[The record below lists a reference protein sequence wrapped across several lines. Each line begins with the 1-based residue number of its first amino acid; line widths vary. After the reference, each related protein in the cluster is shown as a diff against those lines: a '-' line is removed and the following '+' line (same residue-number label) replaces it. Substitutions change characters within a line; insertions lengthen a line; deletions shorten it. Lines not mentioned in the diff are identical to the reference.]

1 MQEYEKEL
9 ETLKNRGFSDG
20 YLIHRPYE
28 KNNTQ
33 NHLTA
38 ISEGSYQ
45 VNAEVSE
52 DGKFALCRH
61 TIRVGE
67 SKEIVSSHNKEI
79 NEGKSELG
87 EIYTNGDKKFMRFD
101 KILLENG
108 KELESIH
115 SGNENRIVLPLSLP
129 PFSFLRQKI

>member
-1 MQEYEKEL
+1 M
-9 ETLKNRGFSDG
+9 
-20 YLIHRPYE
+20 
-28 KNNTQ
+28 
-33 NHLTA
+33 
-38 ISEGSYQ
+38 
-45 VNAEVSE
+45 
-52 DGKFALCRH
+52 
-61 TIRVGE
+61 GE

-87 EIYTNGDKKFMRFD
+87 EIYANGDKKFMRFD